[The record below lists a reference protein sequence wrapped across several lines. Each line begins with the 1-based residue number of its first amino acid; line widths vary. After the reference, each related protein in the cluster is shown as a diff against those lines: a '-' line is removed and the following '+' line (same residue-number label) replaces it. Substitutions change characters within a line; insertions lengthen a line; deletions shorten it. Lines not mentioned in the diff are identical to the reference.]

1 MQQTQAQPTLLRK
14 LGARDAALLV
24 MGGIIGSGIF
34 VNPSRVAKM
43 LHSTPLIMAAWIVGG
58 IIALI
63 GAGVFAE
70 LGARRQAN
78 GGVYA
83 YLRDAFHPVIAF
95 AYGWTLLFVSQ
106 SGGAAASAVTF
117 AFYLPVLLG
126 VHISDGVSKAIE
138 IGVIAIWT
146 IVTCLGVREST
157 TAQNTFMIGKIVAI
171 AGIVG
176 VGVFAIGHATGMQTA
191 PVPPDFNPLLAL
203 GLALVPVMFAYS
215 GWQTTSFLSAE
226 MKEPERTLPRG
237 MLFGV
242 LGVVTLYLGVNAI
255 CLGVL
260 GEHGLASTNT
270 PASDVVSAALGSI
283 GGRVLAGII
292 ALSTL
297 GFILNQLISAPRVYL
312 QMAQDGTFF
321 SALAKIDKRT
331 HVPVIA
337 IAVQGV
343 ITMGIAA
350 AGIYDTILNWV
361 TSVDSFFFTFSA
373 IALILFRN
381 RDAAAGASKPYFS
394 IPLHPWST
402 LLFAAAE
409 AFIVLDILFKDPVNS
424 AYGFVL
430 LLSSVPFYYFFTWL
444 HKRNQSI

>member
-1 MQQTQAQPTLLRK
+1 MNLPQPALLRK

-43 LHSTPLIMAAWIVGG
+43 LHTTPLIMAAWTIGG
-58 IIALI
+58 IVALI

-70 LGARRQAN
+70 LGARRQEN

-83 YLRDAFHPVIAF
+83 YLRDAFHPIVAF
-95 AYGWTLLFVSQ
+95 AYGWTLLMVSQ

-117 AFYLPVLLG
+117 AFYLPVMLG
-126 VHISDGVSKAIE
+126 IHFSDITAKIIE
-138 IGVIAIWT
+138 IAVIAIWT

-157 TAQNTFMIGKIVAI
+157 TAQNTFMLGKIVAI
-171 AGIVG
+171 AGIIG
-176 VGVFAIGHATGMQTA
+176 IGIFAVGHATALQTA
-191 PVPPDFNPLLAL
+191 PVPQDFNPIVAL

-215 GWQTTSFLSAE
+215 GWQTTSFMSAE
-226 MKEPERTLPRG
+226 MKEPEKNLPLG

-242 LGVVTLYLGVNAI
+242 LGVVTLYLGINVI
-255 CLGVL
+255 SISVL
-260 GEHGLASTNT
+260 GEQGLASTNT
-270 PASDVVSAALGSI
+270 PASDVVSAALGSV
-283 GGRVLAGII
+283 GGRIIAAII

-321 SALAKIDKRT
+321 GAMAKIDART

-337 IAVQGV
+337 IAVQGA
-343 ITMGIAA
+343 ITIAIA
-350 AGIYDTILNWV
+350 GFGIYDQILNWV
-361 TSVDSFFFTFSA
+361 TSVDSFFFAFSA
-373 IALILFRN
+373 AALILFRR
-381 RDAAAGASKPYFS
+381 RDEAAGAAKPYFK

-402 LLFAAAE
+402 LAFLIVE
-409 AFIVLDILFKDPVNS
+409 AFIVIDIGIKDPVNS
-424 AYGFVL
+424 AYGFIL
-430 LLSSVPFYYFFTWL
+430 LLSSVPVYYFFTWW
-444 HKRNQSI
+444 HKRNQGV